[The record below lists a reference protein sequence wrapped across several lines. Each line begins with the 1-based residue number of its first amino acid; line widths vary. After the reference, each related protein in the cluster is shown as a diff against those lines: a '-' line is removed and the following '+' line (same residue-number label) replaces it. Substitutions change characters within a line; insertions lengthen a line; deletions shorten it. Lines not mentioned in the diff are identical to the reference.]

1 MYFVADLMHIASR
14 IEMVHWDQQQIIQF
28 FLDIPIE
35 PDLNQIKV
43 TMWQQIE
50 RNSFWRKKKFMV
62 ASQTEPTGF
71 SSFVQLKYELE
82 ETLWEDKNLFI
93 PMFYT
98 YKKQ

>member
-1 MYFVADLMHIASR
+1 
-14 IEMVHWDQQQIIQF
+14 
-28 FLDIPIE
+28 
-35 PDLNQIKV
+35 
-43 TMWQQIE
+43 
-50 RNSFWRKKKFMV
+50 MV

>member
-50 RNSFWRKKKFMV
+50 RISFWRRKKIMV

-71 SSFVQLKYELE
+71 SSFVQLMYM
-82 ETLWEDKNLFI
+82 N
-93 PMFYT
+93 
-98 YKKQ
+98 

>member
-50 RNSFWRKKKFMV
+50 RNSF
-62 ASQTEPTGF
+62 
-71 SSFVQLKYELE
+71 
-82 ETLWEDKNLFI
+82 
-93 PMFYT
+93 
-98 YKKQ
+98 